1 MKRIAFFLSN
11 KSCPHRCIYCDQRAI
26 TGEMHIPSPR
36 EVAGILQRF
45 DQPVELCFFGG
56 SFTCFKLED
65 QRCYLDT
72 IKNAPQGS
80 KVRFSTHPLCINE
93 EVLDLMNYYP
103 ISMIELGVS
112 SLNNEVLAFCGRG
125 YDNQEVIQAMRMV
138 ISRGFALGAQL
149 MIGLPFQNEESSL
162 EDVDKIS
169 EISGEHIT
177 TLRIYPCLVL
187 RNTYLEELYKKGLY
201 RPLGI
206 EEAADWSGKTLYRAL
221 NKGLKVQRIGLQ
233 ETESLSASV
242 IAGPHHPALG
252 EMAKS
257 HSLAITLTSKIKQG
271 PWQIGR
277 NQISLIKGHNCYGLR
292 VLSLMAGLAEEQTL
306 QRIEF
311 V

>member
-1 MKRIAFFLSN
+1 M
-11 KSCPHRCIYCDQRAI
+11 
-26 TGEMHIPSPR
+26 
-36 EVAGILQRF
+36 
-45 DQPVELCFFGG
+45 
-56 SFTCFKLED
+56 
-65 QRCYLDT
+65 
-72 IKNAPQGS
+72 
-80 KVRFSTHPLCINE
+80 
-93 EVLDLMNYYP
+93 
-103 ISMIELGVS
+103 
-112 SLNNEVLAFCGRG
+112 
-125 YDNQEVIQAMRMV
+125 
-138 ISRGFALGAQL
+138 
-149 MIGLPFQNEESSL
+149 
-162 EDVDKIS
+162 
-169 EISGEHIT
+169 
-177 TLRIYPCLVL
+177 
-187 RNTYLEELYKKGLY
+187 
-201 RPLGI
+201 
-206 EEAADWSGKTLYRAL
+206 YRAL